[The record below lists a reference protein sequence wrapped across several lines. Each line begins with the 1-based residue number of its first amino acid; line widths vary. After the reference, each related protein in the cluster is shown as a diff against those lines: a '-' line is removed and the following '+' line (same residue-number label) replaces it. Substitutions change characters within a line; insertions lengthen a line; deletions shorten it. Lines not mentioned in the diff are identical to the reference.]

1 MMFQE
6 LMQAGIQERR
16 REAEEIERQHLA
28 RRSQQPDVKRPR
40 SGPSKAREARLPV
53 LALLPHRHS

>member
-16 REAEEIERQHLA
+16 REAAELELQHRA
-28 RRSQQPDVKRPR
+28 RVSQQPKLIRPR
-40 SGPSKAREARLPV
+40 SGPSATRDGRLPV
-53 LALLPHRHS
+53 LALMPRKTS